1 MARHEQTLP
10 IIITKTVFVSF
21 FTILSIV
28 ENFCVLYAI
37 KRFKTLRTV
46 PNYLIA
52 SLSLADFLYAI
63 FGSTSMIA
71 TTISKEWVLGDF
83 YCNVIGIINTLSCTA
98 SITTLV
104 AISVNRYIAV
114 SRPFRVVRIYT
125 FRNTLS
131 VIIMIWFVSL
141 LFSAPP
147 LFGWSNFTP
156 GSNFCV
162 IDARIHPSY
171 TIILT
176 VTHYISP
183 AILQPICYYKI
194 YKILKQR
201 NKIFSTNLEHTLKNK
216 SKIHPT
222 PVKELNNIPR
232 KKQGDVCSRVQKNP
246 KSAQKY
252 TVNDSDNSTENQ
264 KQNWDSK
271 KDKVICSNSI
281 ELPNDAKR
289 SGVSRN
295 RSEKIE
301 LYKILTREAKTAA
314 IMVAVVIAFYV
325 CWTPLAIASVLY
337 AFSLQPSEFGLV
349 TFAFVIASTNG
360 VINPLIYGVMNKKFR
375 RAYKTIF
382 RCWRQYLVQ

>member
-37 KRFKTLRTV
+37 KRFKTLRTA
-46 PNYLIA
+46 PNYFIA
-52 SLSLADFLYAI
+52 SLSLADVLYAI
-63 FGSTSMIA
+63 FGSPSMIA

-114 SRPFRVVRIYT
+114 SRPFRIVRIYT
-125 FRNTLS
+125 FRNTILI
-131 VIIMIWFVSL
+131 IIMIWFASL

-171 TIILT
+171 TIMLT

-194 YKILKQR
+194 YKILKMR
-201 NKIFSTNLEHTLKNK
+201 NKIFSTDPEHTLKNK
-216 SKIHPT
+216 SKIHPA
-222 PVKELNNIPR
+222 PIKELNNVPK

-246 KSAQKY
+246 KSVQKY
-252 TVNDSDNSTENQ
+252 TVNDNSNENQ
-264 KQNWDSK
+264 NGDLR
-271 KDKVICSNSI
+271 KVKVFCSNSI

-289 SGVSRN
+289 SAVSRN
-295 RSEKIE
+295 RAEKIE
-301 LYKILTREAKTAA
+301 LYKILTREAKTTA

-325 CWTPLAIASVLY
+325 CWTPLAIASILY

-382 RCWRQYLVQ
+382 RC

>member
-46 PNYLIA
+46 PNYFIA
-52 SLSLADFLYAI
+52 SLSLADVLYAI
-63 FGSTSMIA
+63 FGSPSMIA
-71 TTISKEWVLGDF
+71 TTISKGWVLGDF

-114 SRPFRVVRIYT
+114 SRPFRIVRIYT
-125 FRNTLS
+125 FRNTILI
-131 VIIMIWFVSL
+131 IIMIWFASL

-171 TIILT
+171 TIMLT

-194 YKILKQR
+194 YKILKMR
-201 NKIFSTNLEHTLKNK
+201 NKIFSTDPEHTLKNK
-216 SKIHPT
+216 SKIHPA
-222 PVKELNNIPR
+222 PIKELNNIPK

-246 KSAQKY
+246 KSVQKY
-252 TVNDSDNSTENQ
+252 TVNDNSNENQ
-264 KQNWDSK
+264 NGDLR
-271 KDKVICSNSI
+271 KVKVFCSNSI

-289 SGVSRN
+289 SAVSRN
-295 RSEKIE
+295 RAEKIE
-301 LYKILTREAKTAA
+301 LYKILTREAKTTA

-325 CWTPLAIASVLY
+325 CWTPLAIASILY

-382 RCWRQYLVQ
+382 RC

>member
-37 KRFKTLRTV
+37 KRFKTLRTA
-46 PNYLIA
+46 PNYFIA
-52 SLSLADFLYAI
+52 SLSLADVLYAI
-63 FGSTSMIA
+63 FGSPSMIA
-71 TTISKEWVLGDF
+71 TTISKGWVLGDF

-114 SRPFRVVRIYT
+114 SRPFRIIRIYT
-125 FRNTLS
+125 FRNTILI
-131 VIIMIWFVSL
+131 IIMIWFASL

-171 TIILT
+171 TIMLT

-194 YKILKQR
+194 YKILKMR
-201 NKIFSTNLEHTLKNK
+201 NKIFSTDPEHTLKNK
-216 SKIHPT
+216 SKIHPA
-222 PVKELNNIPR
+222 PIKELNNIPK

-246 KSAQKY
+246 KSVQKY
-252 TVNDSDNSTENQ
+252 TVNDNSNENQ
-264 KQNWDSK
+264 NGDLR
-271 KDKVICSNSI
+271 KVKVFCSNSI

-289 SGVSRN
+289 SAVSRN
-295 RSEKIE
+295 RAEKIE
-301 LYKILTREAKTAA
+301 LYKILTREAKTTA

-325 CWTPLAIASVLY
+325 CWTPLAIASILY

-382 RCWRQYLVQ
+382 RC

>member
-46 PNYLIA
+46 PNYFIA
-52 SLSLADFLYAI
+52 SLSLADVLYAI
-63 FGSTSMIA
+63 FGSPSMIA

-114 SRPFRVVRIYT
+114 SRPFRIVRIYT
-125 FRNTLS
+125 FRNTILI
-131 VIIMIWFVSL
+131 IIMIWFASL

-171 TIILT
+171 TIMLT

-194 YKILKQR
+194 YKILKMR
-201 NKIFSTNLEHTLKNK
+201 NKIFSTDPEHTLKNK
-216 SKIHPT
+216 SKIHPA
-222 PVKELNNIPR
+222 PIKELNNVPK

-246 KSAQKY
+246 KSVQKY
-252 TVNDSDNSTENQ
+252 TVNDNSNENQ
-264 KQNWDSK
+264 NRDLR
-271 KDKVICSNSI
+271 KVKVFCSNSI

-289 SGVSRN
+289 SAVSRN
-295 RSEKIE
+295 RAEKIE
-301 LYKILTREAKTAA
+301 LYKILTREAKTTA

-325 CWTPLAIASVLY
+325 CWTPLAIASILY

-382 RCWRQYLVQ
+382 RC

>member
-37 KRFKTLRTV
+37 KRFKTLRTA
-46 PNYLIA
+46 PNYFIA
-52 SLSLADFLYAI
+52 SLSLADVLYAI
-63 FGSTSMIA
+63 FGSPSMIA
-71 TTISKEWVLGDF
+71 TTISKGWVLGDF

-114 SRPFRVVRIYT
+114 SRPFRIIRIYT
-125 FRNTLS
+125 FRNTILI
-131 VIIMIWFVSL
+131 IIMIWFASL

-171 TIILT
+171 TIMLT

-194 YKILKQR
+194 YKILKMR
-201 NKIFSTNLEHTLKNK
+201 NKIFSTDPEHTSKNK
-216 SKIHPT
+216 SKIHPA
-222 PVKELNNIPR
+222 PIKELNNVPK

-246 KSAQKY
+246 KSVQKY
-252 TVNDSDNSTENQ
+252 TVNDNSNENQ
-264 KQNWDSK
+264 NGDLR
-271 KDKVICSNSI
+271 KVKVFCSNSI

-289 SGVSRN
+289 SAVSRN
-295 RSEKIE
+295 RAEKIE
-301 LYKILTREAKTAA
+301 LYKILTREAKTTA

-325 CWTPLAIASVLY
+325 CWTPLAIASILY

-382 RCWRQYLVQ
+382 RC

>member
-46 PNYLIA
+46 PNYFIA

-252 TVNDSDNSTENQ
+252 TVNDSDNSNENQ

-301 LYKILTREAKTAA
+301 LYKILTREAKTTA

>member
-21 FTILSIV
+21 ITILSIV

-46 PNYLIA
+46 PNYFIA
-52 SLSLADFLYAI
+52 SLSLADFLYPI
-63 FGSTSMIA
+63 FGSPSMIA

-83 YCNVIGIINTLSCTA
+83 YCNVIGVINTLSCTA

-114 SRPFRVVRIYT
+114 SKPFRVVRIYT
-125 FRNTLS
+125 FRNTIL
-131 VIIMIWFVSL
+131 VIIMIWFTSL

-147 LFGWSNFTP
+147 LFGWSNFKP
-156 GSNFCV
+156 SSDFCV

-171 TIILT
+171 TIMLT

-194 YKILKQR
+194 YKILKMR
-201 NKIFSTNLEHTLKNK
+201 NKIFNTDPEHKLKNK
-216 SKIHPT
+216 SKIHPA
-222 PVKELNNIPR
+222 PIKELNKIPK

-246 KSAQKY
+246 KSVQKY
-252 TVNDSDNSTENQ
+252 TVNDNSNENQ
-264 KQNWDSK
+264 NGDLR
-271 KDKVICSNSI
+271 KVKVFCSNSI

-289 SGVSRN
+289 SAVSRN
-295 RSEKIE
+295 RAEKIE
-301 LYKILTREAKTAA
+301 LYKILTREAKTTA

-325 CWTPLAIASVLY
+325 CWTPLAISSILY
-337 AFSLQPSEFGLV
+337 AFSLQPSEFGLA
-349 TFAFVIASTNG
+349 TFAFVIASTKG

-382 RCWRQYLVQ
+382 RC

>member
-46 PNYLIA
+46 PNYFIA
-52 SLSLADFLYAI
+52 SLSLADVLYAI
-63 FGSTSMIA
+63 FGSPSMIA
-71 TTISKEWVLGDF
+71 TTISKGWVLGDF

-114 SRPFRVVRIYT
+114 SRPFRIIRIYT
-125 FRNTLS
+125 FRNTILI
-131 VIIMIWFVSL
+131 IIMIWFASL

-171 TIILT
+171 TIMLT

-194 YKILKQR
+194 YKILKMR
-201 NKIFSTNLEHTLKNK
+201 NKIFSTDPEHTLKNK
-216 SKIHPT
+216 SKIHPA
-222 PVKELNNIPR
+222 PIKELNNIPK

-246 KSAQKY
+246 KSVQKY
-252 TVNDSDNSTENQ
+252 TVNDNSNENQ
-264 KQNWDSK
+264 NGDLR
-271 KDKVICSNSI
+271 KVKVFCSNSI

-289 SGVSRN
+289 SAVSRN
-295 RSEKIE
+295 RAEKIE
-301 LYKILTREAKTAA
+301 LYKILTREAKTTA

-325 CWTPLAIASVLY
+325 CWTPLAIASILY

-382 RCWRQYLVQ
+382 RC

>member
-46 PNYLIA
+46 PNYFIA
-52 SLSLADFLYAI
+52 SLSLADVLYAI
-63 FGSTSMIA
+63 FGSPSMIA
-71 TTISKEWVLGDF
+71 TTISKGWVLGDF

-114 SRPFRVVRIYT
+114 SRPFRIVRIYT
-125 FRNTLS
+125 FRNTILI
-131 VIIMIWFVSL
+131 IIMIWFASL

-171 TIILT
+171 TIMLT

-194 YKILKQR
+194 YKILKMR
-201 NKIFSTNLEHTLKNK
+201 NKIFSTDPEHTLKNK
-216 SKIHPT
+216 SKIHPA
-222 PVKELNNIPR
+222 PIKELNNIPK

-246 KSAQKY
+246 KSVQKY
-252 TVNDSDNSTENQ
+252 TVNDNSNENQ
-264 KQNWDSK
+264 NGDLR
-271 KDKVICSNSI
+271 KVKVFCSNSI

-289 SGVSRN
+289 SAVSRN
-295 RSEKIE
+295 RAEKIE
-301 LYKILTREAKTAA
+301 LYKILTREAKTTA

-325 CWTPLAIASVLY
+325 CWTPLAIASILY

-375 RAYKTIF
+375 RAYKTII
-382 RCWRQYLVQ
+382 RC

>member
-46 PNYLIA
+46 PNYFIA
-52 SLSLADFLYAI
+52 SLSLADVLYAI
-63 FGSTSMIA
+63 FGSPSMIA
-71 TTISKEWVLGDF
+71 TTISKGWVLGDF

-114 SRPFRVVRIYT
+114 SRPFRIVRIYT
-125 FRNTLS
+125 FRNTILI
-131 VIIMIWFVSL
+131 IIMIWFASL

-171 TIILT
+171 TIMLT

-194 YKILKQR
+194 YKILKMR
-201 NKIFSTNLEHTLKNK
+201 NKIFSTDPEHTLKNK
-216 SKIHPT
+216 SKIHPA
-222 PVKELNNIPR
+222 PIKELNNVPK

-246 KSAQKY
+246 KSVQKY
-252 TVNDSDNSTENQ
+252 TVNDNSNENQ
-264 KQNWDSK
+264 NGDLR
-271 KDKVICSNSI
+271 KVKVFCSNSI

-289 SGVSRN
+289 SAVSRN
-295 RSEKIE
+295 RAEKIE
-301 LYKILTREAKTAA
+301 LYKILTREAKTTA

-325 CWTPLAIASVLY
+325 CWTPLAIASILY

-382 RCWRQYLVQ
+382 RC

>member
-46 PNYLIA
+46 PNYFIA
-52 SLSLADFLYAI
+52 SLSLADVLYAI
-63 FGSTSMIA
+63 FGSPSMIA
-71 TTISKEWVLGDF
+71 TTISKGWVLGDF

-114 SRPFRVVRIYT
+114 SRPFRIVRIYT
-125 FRNTLS
+125 VRNTILI
-131 VIIMIWFVSL
+131 IIMIWFASL

-171 TIILT
+171 TIMLT

-194 YKILKQR
+194 YKILKMR
-201 NKIFSTNLEHTLKNK
+201 NKIFSTDPEHTLKNK
-216 SKIHPT
+216 SKIHPA
-222 PVKELNNIPR
+222 PIKELNNVPK

-246 KSAQKY
+246 KSVQKY
-252 TVNDSDNSTENQ
+252 TVNDNSNENQ
-264 KQNWDSK
+264 NGDLR
-271 KDKVICSNSI
+271 KVKVFCSNSI

-289 SGVSRN
+289 SAVSRN
-295 RSEKIE
+295 RAEKIE
-301 LYKILTREAKTAA
+301 LYKILTREAKTTA

-325 CWTPLAIASVLY
+325 CWTPLAIASILY

-382 RCWRQYLVQ
+382 RC

>member
-37 KRFKTLRTV
+37 KRFKTLRTA
-46 PNYLIA
+46 PNYFIA
-52 SLSLADFLYAI
+52 SLSLADVLYAI
-63 FGSTSMIA
+63 FGSPSMIA
-71 TTISKEWVLGDF
+71 TTISKGWVLGDF

-114 SRPFRVVRIYT
+114 SRPFRIVRIYT
-125 FRNTLS
+125 FRNTILI
-131 VIIMIWFVSL
+131 IIMIWFASL

-171 TIILT
+171 TIMLT

-194 YKILKQR
+194 YKILKMR
-201 NKIFSTNLEHTLKNK
+201 NKIFSTDPEHTLKNK
-216 SKIHPT
+216 SKIHPA
-222 PVKELNNIPR
+222 PIKELNNIPK

-246 KSAQKY
+246 KSVQKY
-252 TVNDSDNSTENQ
+252 TVNDNSNENR
-264 KQNWDSK
+264 NGDLR
-271 KDKVICSNSI
+271 KVKVFCSNSI

-289 SGVSRN
+289 SAVSRN
-295 RSEKIE
+295 RAEKIE
-301 LYKILTREAKTAA
+301 LYKILTREAKTTA

-325 CWTPLAIASVLY
+325 CWTPLAIASILY

-382 RCWRQYLVQ
+382 RC

>member
-21 FTILSIV
+21 ITILSIV

-46 PNYLIA
+46 PNYFIA
-52 SLSLADFLYAI
+52 SLSLADFLYPI
-63 FGSTSMIA
+63 FGSPSMIA

-114 SRPFRVVRIYT
+114 SRPFRIVRIYT
-125 FRNTLS
+125 FTNTILI
-131 VIIMIWFVSL
+131 IIMIWFASL

-171 TIILT
+171 TIMLT

-194 YKILKQR
+194 YKILKMR
-201 NKIFSTNLEHTLKNK
+201 NKIFNTDPEHKLKNK
-216 SKIHPT
+216 SKIHPA
-222 PVKELNNIPR
+222 PIKELNKIPK

-246 KSAQKY
+246 KSVQKY
-252 TVNDSDNSTENQ
+252 TVNDNSNENQ
-264 KQNWDSK
+264 NGDLR
-271 KDKVICSNSI
+271 KVKVFCSNSV

-289 SGVSRN
+289 SAVSRN

-301 LYKILTREAKTAA
+301 LYKILTREAKTTA

-325 CWTPLAIASVLY
+325 CWTPLAIASILY

-382 RCWRQYLVQ
+382 RC

>member
-46 PNYLIA
+46 PNYFIA
-52 SLSLADFLYAI
+52 SLSLADVLYAI
-63 FGSTSMIA
+63 FGSPSMIA
-71 TTISKEWVLGDF
+71 TTISKGWVLGDF

-114 SRPFRVVRIYT
+114 SRPFRIIRIYT
-125 FRNTLS
+125 FRNTILI
-131 VIIMIWFVSL
+131 IIMIWFASL

-171 TIILT
+171 TIMLT

-194 YKILKQR
+194 YKILKMR
-201 NKIFSTNLEHTLKNK
+201 NKIFSTDPEHTLKNK
-216 SKIHPT
+216 SKIHPA
-222 PVKELNNIPR
+222 PIKELNNVPK

-246 KSAQKY
+246 KSVQKY
-252 TVNDSDNSTENQ
+252 TVNDNSNENQ
-264 KQNWDSK
+264 NGDLR
-271 KDKVICSNSI
+271 KVKVFCSNSI

-289 SGVSRN
+289 SAVSRN
-295 RSEKIE
+295 RAEKIE
-301 LYKILTREAKTAA
+301 LYKILTREAKTTA

-325 CWTPLAIASVLY
+325 CWTPLAIASILY

-382 RCWRQYLVQ
+382 RC

>member
-46 PNYLIA
+46 PNYFIA
-52 SLSLADFLYAI
+52 SLSLADVLYAI
-63 FGSTSMIA
+63 FGSPSMIA

-114 SRPFRVVRIYT
+114 SRPFRIVRIYT
-125 FRNTLS
+125 FRNTILI
-131 VIIMIWFVSL
+131 IIMIWFASL

-171 TIILT
+171 TIMLT

-194 YKILKQR
+194 YKILKMR
-201 NKIFSTNLEHTLKNK
+201 NKIFSTDPEHTLKNK
-216 SKIHPT
+216 SKIHPA
-222 PVKELNNIPR
+222 PIKELNNVPK

-246 KSAQKY
+246 KSVQKY
-252 TVNDSDNSTENQ
+252 TVNDNSNENQ
-264 KQNWDSK
+264 NGDLR
-271 KDKVICSNSI
+271 KVKVFCSNSI

-289 SGVSRN
+289 SAVSRN
-295 RSEKIE
+295 RAEKIE
-301 LYKILTREAKTAA
+301 LYKILTREAKTTA
-314 IMVAVVIAFYV
+314 IMVSVVIAFMCV
-325 CWTPLAIASVLY
+325 GHLWQL
-337 AFSLQPSEFGLV
+337 
-349 TFAFVIASTNG
+349 
-360 VINPLIYGVMNKKFR
+360 
-375 RAYKTIF
+375 
-382 RCWRQYLVQ
+382 RQYYMLLVCNPVNLGL